1 MGKKH
6 NKIISKMEKIKLYF
20 MEKNREKKNNL
31 LILFND
37 FL

>member
-6 NKIISKMEKIKLYF
+6 NKIISKMEKLG
-20 MEKNREKKNNL
+20 EKKNNL

>member
-6 NKIISKMEKIKLYF
+6 NKIISKMEKIKLCF